1 MDVSS
6 IGRLLIIFGVVVLFL
21 GVVLVLVGKV
31 PFLGRLPGDF
41 MFRRD
46 GFTLFA
52 PITTM
57 IMVSLV
63 LTILVN
69 LFFRFFR

>member
-1 MDVSS
+1 MDISS
-6 IGRLLIIFGVVVLFL
+6 IGRLLITFGVVVLVL
-21 GVVLVLVGKV
+21 GVVLVLAGKV
-31 PFLGRLPGDF
+31 PLFGRLPGDF
-41 MFRRD
+41 VFHKD

-57 IMVSLV
+57 IIVSLV

-69 LFFRFFR
+69 LFLRFFR

>member
-1 MDVSS
+1 MDISS
-6 IGRLLIIFGVVVLFL
+6 IGRLLITFGVVVLVL
-21 GVVLVLVGKV
+21 GVVLVLAGKV
-31 PFLGRLPGDF
+31 PLFGRLPGDF
-41 MFRRD
+41 VFHRD

-57 IMVSLV
+57 IIVSLV

-69 LFFRFFR
+69 LFIRFFR